1 MNSIFILLVMI
12 VYFTIII
19 AVGILYSKKSSNTA
33 SDYFIGGRKLGPL
46 VTAMSAEA
54 SDMSGYLLMG
64 LPGLAYFSGL
74 CDVGFTAI
82 GLAIGTYLNWLFVA
96 KRLRNYSQ
104 VANNAITLPEF
115 ISNRFHDDK
124 SLLKI
129 IAALFILIFF
139 VVYVASCFVTF
150 GKLFSLVFSFPYKTA
165 MIIGAI
171 IVLVYTL
178 TGGFLAVCTT
188 DLIQAIVMI
197 FALFVVLI
205 FGVTSAG
212 GVSNVIN
219 NLNTIPGFLSFSLTA
234 NPTSTPGV
242 FSEPSTYGFLTIIST
257 MAWGLGY
264 FGMPQV
270 LIRFFA
276 IRDAKEI
283 KTSRRI
289 ATIWVVLSM
298 CMAIFIG
305 LVGRA
310 LYTNDP
316 TLLTSSQSETIFIKL
331 SQLLPALLS
340 GLCLSGILAAT
351 MSSADSYLLITAS
364 SLIQDLY
371 KVCINKNAS
380 EKRIVFL
387 SKLVLIFVSIFSI
400 FIALDENSVIFQVV
414 SFAWAGFG
422 ATFGPL
428 VLFSLF
434 WKRTT
439 KEAALSGM
447 LSGGITVFI
456 WKLIVRVYA
465 VNNNIPQL
473 NIYELLPA
481 FIVSSIFIIIVSLS
495 TKKPSDIIQ
504 SEFDKVATM

>member
-1 MNSIFILLVMI
+1 MNSIFILIVMA
-12 VYFTIII
+12 VYFAIII
-19 AVGILYSKKSSNTA
+19 AIGLFYSKKSANTA

-104 VANNAITLPEF
+104 VANNSITLPEF

-124 SLLKI
+124 SILKI

-150 GKLFSLVFSFPYKTA
+150 GKLFSLVFSFNYKTA
-165 MIIGAI
+165 MIIGAV
-171 IVLVYTL
+171 IVLIYTL

-205 FGVTSAG
+205 FGINSAG
-212 GVSNVIN
+212 GLSNVMS
-219 NLNTIPGFLSFSLTA
+219 NLSNIPGFISMSLSA
-234 NPTSTPGV
+234 NPTDTAGV
-242 FSEPSTYGFLTIIST
+242 FSTPSNYGFITIIST

-298 CMAIFIG
+298 AMAIFIG

-310 LYTNDP
+310 LYISDTS
-316 TLLTSSQSETIFIKL
+316 LLTSSQSETIFIKL
-331 SQLLPALLS
+331 SQLLPPVLC
-340 GLCLSGILAAT
+340 GICLSGILAAT

-371 KVCINKNAS
+371 KVCINKSAD
-380 EKRIVFL
+380 EKRVVFL
-387 SKLVLIFVSIFSI
+387 SKLILVFVSIFSI

-439 KEAALSGM
+439 KEGAFAGM
-447 LSGGITVFI
+447 LAGGITVFV

-465 VNNNIPQL
+465 VNNNIPSL

-481 FIVSSIFIIIVSLS
+481 FIVSAVFILIVSLA
-495 TKKPSDIIQ
+495 TKEPSDSIKA
-504 SEFDKVATM
+504 EFDKVSKM